1 MRILDRYIARNFI
14 IGYIIVLI
22 VLIGLCVVIDLF
34 INLDEFAEQ
43 SGLGAWKVLGNM
55 ATYYGAQ
62 SALYFRYLAGFITV
76 IAALFSLGRM
86 IWTNELIAV
95 MASGTSLKR
104 IVAPVVLLSIL
115 FTGLLVVDQE
125 IVIPR
130 LANQLVRPHDALPGE
145 QTYDVWFMGDDNGS
159 LINTQN
165 FDEKSSTMQE
175 PTIIVRKPIP
185 DSVRWDV
192 VGEIQADTAIYNRG
206 KGRWDLENGIFL
218 KIVKQDEQLSLN
230 QQPEPVAFYKSD
242 VTPEDIPV
250 RRQEDY
256 KSLLSSAQ
264 LSILS
269 RNRTRVKDLAELYS
283 QKHFRI
289 TDPIINMVVLMV
301 ALPLV
306 VCRDPKALKSAIL
319 ISFAVTIACFVVA
332 FVCRM
337 VATEVIFNQ
346 VRPEL
351 WPWVPVFIFLPI
363 AFIEFDSMKT

>member
-1 MRILDRYIARNFI
+1 MKILDRYIARNFI
-14 IGYIIVLI
+14 VGYVIVLV
-22 VLIGLCVVIDLF
+22 VLMGLCIVIDLF
-34 INLDEFAEQ
+34 INLDEFAEL
-43 SGLGAWKVLGNM
+43 SDLGARVVLSNM
-55 ATYYGAQ
+55 ATYYGVQ

-125 IVIPR
+125 IIIPR
-130 LANQLVRPHDALPGE
+130 LANQLVRSHDALPGE
-145 QTYDVWFMGDDNGS
+145 ETYDVWFMGDDNGS
-159 LINTQN
+159 LINTRN
-165 FDEKSSTMQE
+165 FDEKTGTMHK
-175 PTIIVRKPIP
+175 PTIIVREPVP
-185 DSVRWDV
+185 DSVRWNV
-192 VGEIQADTAIYNRG
+192 VGEIQADSATYNRQ
-206 KGRWDLENGIFL
+206 KKRWDLKNGIFL
-218 KIVKQDEQLSLN
+218 KIVKQDEELSMS
-230 QQPEPVAFYKSD
+230 QQPEPRAFYESD

-264 LSILS
+264 LARLAQK
-269 RNRTRVKDLAELYS
+269 RTRVKDLAELYS

-319 ISFAVTIACFVVA
+319 ISFAVTVSCFVVTFA
-332 FVCRM
+332 CRM

-351 WPWVPVFIFLPI
+351 WPWVPVFAFLPI

>member
-1 MRILDRYIARNFI
+1 MKILDRYIARNFI
-14 IGYIIVLI
+14 TGYIIVLI
-22 VLIGLCVVIDLF
+22 VLLGLCIVIDLF
-34 INLDEFAEQ
+34 INLDEFAEH
-43 SGLGAWKVLGNM
+43 SELGAGAVLLNM
-55 ATYYGAQ
+55 ARYYGVQ

-76 IAALFSLGRM
+76 IAALFSLGKM

-115 FTGLLVVDQE
+115 FTGFLVVDQE
-125 IVIPR
+125 IIIPR
-130 LANQLVRPHDALPGE
+130 LANELVRSHDALPGE
-145 QTYDVWFMGDDNGS
+145 ETYDVWFMGDENGS

-165 FDEKSSTMQE
+165 FDEKTNTMQK

-185 DSVRWDV
+185 DSARWDV
-192 VGEIQADTAIYNRG
+192 TGQIQADSAVYNRQ
-206 KGRWDLENGIFL
+206 KKRWDLKNGVFI
-218 KIVKQDEQLSLN
+218 KIVKQDEQPAL
-230 QQPEPVAFYKSD
+230 QRQPEPVPFYQTD
-242 VTPEDIPV
+242 VTPKDIPV

-264 LSILS
+264 LAQIA
-269 RNRTRVKDLAELYS
+269 RKRTRVKDLAELYS

-289 TDPIINMVVLMV
+289 TDPVINMVMLMV
-301 ALPLV
+301 ALPLL
-306 VCRDPKALKSAIL
+306 VCRDPKAMKSAIM
-319 ISFAVTIACFVVA
+319 ISFAVTVSCFVVT

-351 WPWVPVFIFLPI
+351 WPWVPVFAFLPV